1 MTPNIIKT
9 DKKRKYEKQITV
21 NKVFSKNKFSSLLR
35 SFLYLL
41 NAWNIE
47 KLKNTKTK
55 EKRKFMTSIMTI

>member
-21 NKVFSKNKFSSLLR
+21 DKVFSKNKFSSLLR

-47 KLKNTKTK
+47 KFKKTKIK
-55 EKRKFMTSIMTI
+55 EKRKFITSIITI